1 MAEQVQTQTL
11 KPAPSP
17 VVTESQGPVRS
28 ALASD
33 KSLSGGRMDNNGA
46 LMGVSGAKYIES
58 KPPEQL
64 DEKGLP
70 LKFDAN
76 GHPVLKQSVIQGGS
90 QQGNGAGDSYK
101 EMSQKLEMQRKAL
114 AFEQQKRDALAMKEQ
129 IVQQIRGGNNA
140 TYLHDQLAQLNRDI
154 FNLPADHTGY

>member
-1 MAEQVQTQTL
+1 MAEQQVQTQTL
-11 KPAPSP
+11 KPAPAVAETP
-17 VVTESQGPVRS
+17 GLGKS

-33 KSLSGGRMDNNGA
+33 KSMLGGKMDNNGA

-76 GHPVLKQSVIQGGS
+76 GHPVLKQSVVPSGGQGPTGP
-90 QQGNGAGDSYK
+90 GDSYK
-101 EMSQKLEMQRKAL
+101 EMSQKLESERKAL

-154 FNLPADHTGY
+154 FNLPANHTGY